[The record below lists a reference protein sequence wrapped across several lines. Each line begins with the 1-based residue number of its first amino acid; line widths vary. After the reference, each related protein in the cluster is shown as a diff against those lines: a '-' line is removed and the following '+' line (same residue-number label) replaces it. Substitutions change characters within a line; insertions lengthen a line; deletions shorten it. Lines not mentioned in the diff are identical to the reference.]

1 MKAQPQTVDIMFR
14 KYRDKS
20 AEILA
25 VFPHEPHDRN
35 GYFVT
40 CYAHVGQHG
49 GATMAH
55 VHSATRPAKPDEYA
69 DLYRELQ
76 GIYERAKFPGDAVCQ
91 LRIIQ
96 RRSAKRIAEALEKA
110 RR

>member
-1 MKAQPQTVDIMFR
+1 MKDQPQTIDVMFR
-14 KYRDKS
+14 KYRDTS

-25 VFPHEPHDRN
+25 VFPYEAHDRS
-35 GYFVT
+35 GQLVT

-49 GATMAH
+49 GATMEH

-76 GIYERAKFPGDAVCQ
+76 GIYERAKFPGDPVYQ
-91 LRIIQ
+91 LRIVK
-96 RRSAKRIAEALEKA
+96 RRSARRIAEALEKA

>member
-1 MKAQPQTVDIMFR
+1 MKAQPQTIDVMFR

-25 VFPHEPHDRN
+25 VFPYEVHDRS
-35 GYFVT
+35 GRFVT
-40 CYAHVGQHG
+40 CYATIGQHG
-49 GATMAH
+49 GAQMEH
-55 VHSATRPAKPDEYA
+55 VLSATRPAKPDEYA
-69 DLYRELQ
+69 ELYRELQ
-76 GIYERAKFPGDAVCQ
+76 GIYERAKFPGDAVHQ
-91 LRIIQ
+91 LRIIK

>member
-1 MKAQPQTVDIMFR
+1 MKAQPQTIDVMFR

-25 VFPHEPHDRN
+25 VFPYEAHDL
-35 GYFVT
+35 YSDFVI

-49 GATMAH
+49 GAQMEH

-76 GIYERAKFPGDAVCQ
+76 GIYERAKFPGDAVRQ

-110 RR
+110 KR